1 MTAED
6 VGFPQLLQ
14 DLSTQRR
21 RIGRLLSCIF
31 ESAWQTT
38 SNSCSPASADEVCVI
53 RKENHTTI
61 SLYEIYVLE
70 VVVYVT
76 LFSTAA
82 PESRV
87 QPVTPLQGS
96 VDHDDGAQLTQVHT
110 PYSTSDMATLTI
122 EICRSLSDRCKTEGK
137 FIRFI
142 LCVEHSVADLDLCT
156 EPKPEVDDVRLPEK
170 EPVTCSESAG
180 LDANKR
186 KVSQPKRRKMK
197 IEGYMI

>member
-21 RIGRLLSCIF
+21 RIGRLLSSIF
-31 ESAWQTT
+31 ESAWRTT
-38 SNSCSPASADEVCVI
+38 SNTCSPASADEVCVI

-82 PESRV
+82 PESRL

-96 VDHDDGAQLTQVHT
+96 VEHDDGAQLTQVHT

-137 FIRFI
+137 FIWFI
-142 LCVEHSVADLDLCT
+142 VCVMHSVLCT
-156 EPKPEVDDVRLPEK
+156 EPKPEVDNARLPEK
-170 EPVTCSESAG
+170 GPVTCSEPAG
-180 LDANKR
+180 SDANKR
-186 KVSQPKRRKMK
+186 KVCKPKKRRLKV
-197 IEGYMI
+197 EGSLI